1 MSILK
6 KIRDG
11 IVNQTKLDVAEKADL
26 KLNIMSEQSLGQL
39 SVNSSKANISEQKS
53 GSKEINL
60 DVQTIPGSL
69 ATSGSSMNAMMNAS
83 MKMSL
88 NPDFARIAMRQMR
101 GQNIDSPYTR
111 PNNNSRTNPFGKQK
125 QTFGEAN
132 PEPKRT
138 NELVVL
144 SRSVFDPN
152 RKVEGPKININW
164 HKLVTFID
172 ANPDKTMWDKAMLLF
187 SVFPECKTAMEAALA
202 GGKDPVEEINLLFNM
217 GGNGPNKDF
226 EIEAMEKW
234 ISKNAVQIPTDTLDF
249 SQAFPDYIPVVRTY
263 QNNYNTFIFVAEKFG
278 ETVCKYIYT
287 LPVGRGIYLENKQDR
302 LMIEQEGFVPVK
314 EEVSP
319 VRKMGPADYEELR
332 TERLGGDGRKHE
344 KSFVV
349 DVDVDVVKS
358 KEVDDLFDSL
368 LEGSID
374 EDILFEKGF
383 AEDDE
388 GNYEIN
394 TNNGKLV
401 LVNEIL
407 SWSYQYYEDDIL
419 VRTDNI
425 SSVEELESVM
435 DEFGVPPTL
444 NM

>member
-6 KIRDG
+6 KLRENMSG
-11 IVNQTKLDVAEKADL
+11 KAKLELAEKNDL
-26 KLNIMSEQSLGQL
+26 KLDIMPDQSLGQL
-39 SVNSSKANISEQKS
+39 SVNSSRANISEQKS

-69 ATSGSSMNAMMNAS
+69 MSSSSSMNSMMNIS
-83 MKMSL
+83 MKMAL

-101 GQNIDSPYTR
+101 GQNIESPYTR
-111 PNNNSRTNPFGKQK
+111 PNNNQRTNPFGKQK
-125 QTFGEAN
+125 QNFGDGN
-132 PEPKRT
+132 LEPTRT

-152 RKVEGPKININW
+152 KKVEDSKININW
-164 HKLVTFID
+164 HKLSTFID

-187 SVFPECKTAMEAALA
+187 AVFPECKTAMEAALA

-249 SQAFPDYIPVVRTY
+249 SQAFPDYTPVVRTY
-263 QNNYNTFIFVAEKFG
+263 QNNHNTFIFVAEKFG
-278 ETVCKYIYT
+278 STICKYIYT
-287 LPVGRGIYLENKQDR
+287 LPVGRGIYLENKQNR
-302 LMIEQEGFVPVK
+302 LMIQQEGFVSVQ

-349 DVDVDVVKS
+349 DVDVNVAKS
-358 KEVDDLFDSL
+358 EVDDLFDSL

-374 EDILFEKGF
+374 EDLLFEKGF
-383 AEDDE
+383 TEDDE

-394 TNNGKLV
+394 TNNGKLI

-425 SSVEELESVM
+425 SSLEELENIM